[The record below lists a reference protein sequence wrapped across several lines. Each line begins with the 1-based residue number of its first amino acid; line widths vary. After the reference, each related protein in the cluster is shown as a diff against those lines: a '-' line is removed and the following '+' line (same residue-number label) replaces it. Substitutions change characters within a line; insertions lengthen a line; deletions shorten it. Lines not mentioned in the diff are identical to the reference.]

1 MHPGRM
7 CRTYSQELHN
17 CFNSM
22 DPAAIRDDTVLNTCF
37 LFFLFYVIKRL
48 DSADWIYLLS
58 VPGEHQ
64 GPELHCVVAA
74 RPMQHAE
81 TVVEMRF

>member
-1 MHPGRM
+1 
-7 CRTYSQELHN
+7 
-17 CFNSM
+17 M
-22 DPAAIRDDTVLNTCF
+22 DPAAIRDDTVVNTYF
-37 LFFLFYVIKRL
+37 LFFLFLSDVIKRL
-48 DSADWIYLLS
+48 DFADWISLLS

-64 GPELHCVVAA
+64 GPELLCVVAA